1 MHFYL
6 FERFHFGIFMK
17 KNWKQHL
24 EQFSPQKLYLS
35 RKWVRSGIFLSVRP
49 AQRLFGYLPKRYKNG
64 NIFSALFASWYNS
77 SVTEMKMYNL
87 SSAHFDYLTL
97 GVSELLLAHFVKNQ
111 NISKWFFRFLYLQ
124 VYYIHDGSEFSTDVI
139 IFEIE
144 LSNHGS
150 VSSLPAELQLRQ
162 RFQLQISIRPQ
173 NDVPKIE
180 LGNGKIQC
188 LISKQ
193 SIF

>member
-1 MHFYL
+1 M
-6 FERFHFGIFMK
+6 I
-17 KNWKQHL
+17 
-24 EQFSPQKLYLS
+24 
-35 RKWVRSGIFLSVRP
+35 I
-49 AQRLFGYLPKRYKNG
+49 
-64 NIFSALFASWYNS
+64 
-77 SVTEMKMYNL
+77 
-87 SSAHFDYLTL
+87 
-97 GVSELLLAHFVKNQ
+97 
-111 NISKWFFRFLYLQ
+111 LYLQ

-180 LGNGKIQC
+180 LGTGKKQCPIYKQTIPHFVSLLGPLIIQTGF
-188 LISKQ
+188 LRIAEGTSKLLTPDLVTVTDPDSTDADIVITLVPASGNTVMPGHIENERFPGQ
-193 SIF
+193 VRNSFTLEDLSSGRVSFVHQVSNIMLALLESCMGY